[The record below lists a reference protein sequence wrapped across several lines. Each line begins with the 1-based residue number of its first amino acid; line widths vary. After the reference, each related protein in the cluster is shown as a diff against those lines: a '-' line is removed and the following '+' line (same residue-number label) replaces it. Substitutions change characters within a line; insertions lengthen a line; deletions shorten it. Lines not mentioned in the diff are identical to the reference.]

1 MSDVHADDVTQQTV
15 ETARRWWDAA
25 RAVPVQGPAARL
37 TEVLRD
43 PRGLDFAR
51 DFADRVVRPEDD
63 RAAASALD
71 SLSRRTP
78 ALLPWHLRAAISF
91 GGGFGPLA
99 PKPIMPVAR
108 RALRHMVGHL
118 LVDAPPEKLT
128 QALAGL
134 RNDGVRLDL
143 TAWGPV
149 VSGPTQAERRVAAV
163 RALIERPDVERVT
176 TTVRELVG
184 PTSPWAF
191 DETSDLAE
199 STLGPLLELAASTG
213 TLLTLGVDRHAD
225 VDLTIDV
232 FTRLLDRPGLESVT
246 AGIVVQSYVPEALD
260 SLRLL
265 TDWARDRVDRGG
277 APISVRLV
285 KGGSRRDEIVDA
297 RLHDWPVVTFEAK
310 HETDASHLRLVEFA
324 LRPEN
329 AAVARVG
336 LAGHD
341 VFDLAHA
348 VTVARRHGT
357 EHLLDVEMWLGSA
370 AGLAEVVRSELGSLV
385 LQAPVIVSGEFDSA
399 VRHLV
404 GRLDALADP
413 EGFLSSTLD
422 VDHEAAFAREA
433 RRHDRAVAA
442 VSELPSAPRRRRDRS
457 GPLDEGPDHVVDF
470 AAEADTDPSLDGNRR
485 WARGVLG
492 RARRSVAGVE
502 TADAAPSLG
511 LASPDDA
518 ALDDA
523 ALDHAALEA
532 VVTRASAAGAAWGGQ
547 DPETRAEL
555 LDLAGRELALRRS
568 RLVEV
573 CVSESG
579 STLSEADHEVG
590 AAVDSAHRLAI
601 LTRDLATVDT
611 AEHRPPRLTV
621 VVPDLVTPVASTVEG
636 VLAAFGAGSAVVVHL
651 PPSRRRAVAVV
662 AEALWAVGVPDSLLA
677 LVVADGPDHERA
689 LLTHP
694 VVDRVVAHV
703 PVETAV
709 GLRDVRPDLD
719 LAVRTR
725 GVTSIVVTPSADLEL
740 AAADVVASV
749 VDHAG
754 RGHGALDLVLAVG
767 SVGHGETFRRLLRE
781 AFEAVVVGPADD
793 VATVMGP
800 LASAPTGSE
809 LGVLTVLGPGESWL
823 LEPRPLDGT
832 GALCSPGVRDG
843 VDPRGAFASSAH
855 GVPVVGLVAV
865 ETLAEAVAVQNAEN
879 GGDVAGLHSLDV
891 DEIDDWLH
899 TVRAGDLVVGGPTTG
914 ARVRR
919 RPTGG
924 WGRRAIGRGL
934 KPGGP
939 NALIGQGA
947 WRHRPHDPRPSL
959 RLHDVSEGVTR
970 LVDAARPTLSFEQF
984 DSLRTAVESDQR
996 AWQSEF
1002 GLARDVTGLVVERNV
1017 LRYRPHPVTVRLSS
1031 GADPAAL
1038 VRLVAAGARA
1048 GSTLAVSSAVPL
1060 PAGLVHLWRAS
1071 SSPVRVRDVVVESDE
1086 AFVARAAA
1094 GALQGATAEAAGP
1107 DVLDLLAEA
1116 AGGERASVDGGRVDD
1131 SRPAPSPEAVAAYSG
1146 LRIRMIGGDPAALAR
1161 VLRGSPDV
1169 TIFSGEVTEEGRIE
1183 LLAFVREQSVSLTA
1197 HRYGRLD
1204 PALADLRL

>member
-1 MSDVHADDVTQQTV
+1 MSDVHADEVTQQTI

-25 RAVPVQGPAARL
+25 RAVPVQGSAARL

-128 QALAGL
+128 QALAAL
-134 RNDGVRLDL
+134 RGDGVRLDL

-149 VSGPTQAERRVAAV
+149 VSGPTRAERRVAAV
-163 RALIERPDVERVT
+163 RALVERPDVERVT

-199 STLGPLLELAASTG
+199 SRLGPLVELAASTG
-213 TLLTLGVDRHAD
+213 THLTLGVDRHAD

-260 SLRLL
+260 SLRLI

-348 VTVARRHGT
+348 VTVARHHGT
-357 EHLLDVEMWLGSA
+357 DHLLDVEMWLGSSP
-370 AGLAEVVRSELGSLV
+370 GLAEVVRAELGSIV
-385 LQAPVIVSGEFDSA
+385 LLAPVIGPRDFDSA

-433 RRHDRAVAA
+433 RRHDRAVATVA
-442 VSELPSAPRRRRDRS
+442 ELPSVPRRRRDRS

-470 AAEADTDPSLDGNRR
+470 VAEADTDPSLDGNRR

-502 TADAAPSLG
+502 TADAAPVLG
-511 LASPDDA
+511 VASSGGG
-518 ALDDA
+518 ALDDG
-523 ALDHAALEA
+523 ALEA
-532 VVTRASAAGAAWGGQ
+532 MATRASAAGAAWGGQ

-573 CVSESG
+573 SVSESG

-590 AAVDSAHRLAI
+590 AAVDSAHRLAV

-636 VLAAFGAGSAVVVHL
+636 VLAAFGAGSAVVVLL

-677 LVVADGPDHERA
+677 LVVADDPEHERA

-694 VVDRVVAHV
+694 VVDRVVAHA
-703 PVETAV
+703 PLETAV

-781 AFEAVVVGPADD
+781 AFEAVVVGPADA

-800 LASAPTGSE
+800 LASAPTGLE
-809 LGVLTVLGPGESWL
+809 LDVLTVLGPGESWL
-823 LEPRPLDGT
+823 LEPRPLDET

-843 VDPRGAFASSAH
+843 VDPRGAFASSPH
-855 GVPVVGLVAV
+855 GVPVVGLVTV
-865 ETLAEAVAVQNAEN
+865 ESLAEAVAVQNAES

-891 DEIDDWLH
+891 DEIDEWLH

-924 WGRRAIGRGL
+924 WGRRTIGRGL

-947 WRHRPHDPRPSL
+947 WRHLPHEPRPSL

-996 AWQSEF
+996 AWESEF

-1038 VRLVAAGARA
+1038 VRVVAAGARA
-1048 GSTLAVSSAVPL
+1048 GSTLTISSAVPL

-1071 SSPVRVRDVVVESDE
+1071 SSPVRVRDAVVESDE

-1094 GALQGATAEAAGP
+1094 GALQGTAAEAAGP

-1116 AGGERASVDGGRVDD
+1116 AGGERASTDEGRVDD
-1131 SRPAPSPEAVAAYSG
+1131 SRPAPSPEAVAAYRG
-1146 LRIRMIGGDPAALAR
+1146 LRVRTIGGDPAALAR
-1161 VLRGSPDV
+1161 ALQGSPDV
-1169 TIFSGEVTEEGRIE
+1169 TIFADEVTEEGRIE
-1183 LLAFVREQSVSLTA
+1183 LLPFVREQSVSLTA

-1204 PALADLRL
+1204 PAVADLRL